1 MSLAPSSHDAVP
13 AAPGADLAQ
22 RQETQ
27 QEMQQEAASLRRRRL
42 ALFLPTVAT
51 ALALAAAALAGTGV
65 PDGPLEAAV
74 LALFCLAMAWQSYI
88 AWTYLYG
95 AVAAGLGTRVMSRVE
110 RQAAAIAPQASGRS
124 RTAAVVAIH
133 AEDAAAVFAAVR
145 VMARSL
151 ARTGG
156 DGRDLDLFVLSD
168 TRDPEIAAAEERE
181 FAGIQVWREGAG
193 PGLPAIRYRRR
204 QENSGRKA
212 GNIGEFCATYGHQYD
227 FMIVLDA
234 DSLMTGA
241 AMRRLVRLMEDNP
254 RTGLIQ
260 TVSYAAGR
268 DTLFA
273 RIQQFAVRLYAPLSI
288 RALET
293 WQGPDGGYWGH
304 NAILRIAAF
313 AENAELPVLPGRAP
327 LGGEILCHD
336 TVEGA
341 FLRRAG
347 WELRLLPEE
356 PGTWEEMP
364 TNLTDL
370 LGRERRWCQGN
381 LQHLGIIRLP
391 GLTAGSRWHL
401 GAGILSYLA
410 SPVWVAF
417 LGLGTWQA
425 IRSGDL
431 GLIAYGLTGEGPAA
445 AILAALSLT
454 VLALPKLLSLGHVL
468 LSPERRA
475 AFGGTRNLLVS
486 AALEQALWVL
496 LWPVMTLFNAGAV
509 ATTFAGRVVR
519 WDSQVRDDRRVPW
532 SEACRL
538 QADSLVAG
546 IVLAAALAYAA
557 DPWLALWMAPLVLAL
572 VASPALSVLTSRADL
587 GQAARRRGLF
597 LTIDDTAQA
606 PELRDLA
613 MARAAPP
620 SPARAQSVRGE
631 APVWL
636 ATATDDAKASP
647 PR

>member
-1 MSLAPSSHDAVP
+1 MSFVPPSHDAVP
-13 AAPGADLAQ
+13 VVPGANPASP
-22 RQETQ
+22 
-27 QEMQQEAASLRRRRL
+27 QEAAALRRRRL
-42 ALFLPTVAT
+42 ALALPTVAT
-51 ALALAAAALAGTGV
+51 ALALALAAAASIGV

-74 LALFCLAMAWQSYI
+74 LGLFCLAMAWQSYI
-88 AWTYLYG
+88 AWQYLYG
-95 AVAAGLGTRVMSRVE
+95 AVAAGLGTRVMSAVE
-110 RQAAAIAPQASGRS
+110 RQAADLAPQASGRS

-133 AEDAAAVFAAVR
+133 AEDAGAVFAAIR

-151 ARTGG
+151 ARAGG
-156 DGRDLDLFVLSD
+156 DGRDLDIFVLSD

-181 FAGIQVWREGAG
+181 FAHIQAWRDTAG

-204 QENSGRKA
+204 RDNTGRKA
-212 GNIGEFCATYGHQYD
+212 GNIGEFCETYGHAYD

-241 AMRRLVRLMEDNP
+241 AMRRLVRLMEENP
-254 RTGLIQ
+254 RVGLIQ

-313 AENAELPVLPGRAP
+313 AANAELPVLPGRAP

-356 PGTWEEMP
+356 SGTWEEMP

-381 LQHLGIIRLP
+381 LQHLGVIGMP

-417 LGLGTWQA
+417 LALGTWQA
-425 IRSGDL
+425 IRSGEL
-431 GLIAYGLTGEGPAA
+431 GLLAYGLAGDGAAA
-445 AILAALSLT
+445 AILASLSVA

-475 AFGGTRNLLVS
+475 AFGGTRRLLTG

-496 LWPVMTLFNAGAV
+496 LWPVLTLFNAGAV
-509 ATTFAGRVVR
+509 LSTFAGRVVR
-519 WDSQVRDDRRVPW
+519 WETQARDDRRVPW

-538 QADSLVAG
+538 QADALVAG
-546 IVLAAALAYAA
+546 GLLAAALVYAG
-557 DPWLALWMAPLVLAL
+557 DPLLALWMAPVAL
-572 VASPALSVLTSRADL
+572 GLLGSPALSVLTSRADY
-587 GQAARRRGLF
+587 GHAARRRGLF

-613 MARAAPP
+613 AARAAPP
-620 SPARAQSVRGE
+620 APARPPVRGE

-647 PR
+647 VREI